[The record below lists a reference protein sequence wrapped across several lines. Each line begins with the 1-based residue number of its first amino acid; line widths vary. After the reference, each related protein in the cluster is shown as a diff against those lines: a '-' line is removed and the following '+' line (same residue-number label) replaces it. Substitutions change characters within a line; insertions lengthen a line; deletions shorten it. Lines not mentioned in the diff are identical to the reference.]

1 MSRYDSAT
9 LQDQISG
16 SCIDLIFED
25 PFFGHFLLSINR
37 ELSDEGPTMWVRPS
51 NDDKIVMG
59 INPDFWNKQLK
70 NGKFRMGGIKHEVLH
85 VVFKHITRFLDSTGG
100 TRRFRNLKLFNIA
113 ADLVVNQY
121 IKRDW
126 LIKGAVTLE
135 TFPDLKLHK
144 EMDVGYYYDKLQEF
158 YRDRTGQL
166 PPIQMLM
173 PGLETG
179 EGEGEGEGAGEG
191 EEEGEGEGAGEGEE
205 EGEGEGAGEGEG
217 KEEGEG
223 AGEGEG
229 EEEGEDAGEGE
240 GQGPGTGAGDGGTS
254 ESWDNLSGM
263 MSQAP
268 GSRGGYHGFW
278 GEMNER
284 SDAAREVLEEWVDRQ
299 IVNAVNRLDS
309 TSTWGELP
317 GSLVEYLKEF
327 MKSRKPKVDWRR
339 NLRLFTENSQH
350 TYATNTMKRPSR
362 RYKKIALFPDGAP
375 VYEMKDG
382 KPVKDRAGN
391 FIPVWEFKYP
401 GLKIRQKTRILVGID
416 TSGSL
421 DNEEDLPMIFNELY
435 HLAKREVEITVVE
448 IDEWIQRIYSFPH
461 PEAVPEVKGRGGT
474 DFNELLKYANGE
486 EIDRSGGMRGSS
498 HQGIQV
504 WKAGRWVEE
513 RRVKLRGRFDG
524 IVYFTDG
531 QAATPTERVKTPI
544 LWVVA
549 GRYALKESD
558 KMYQDLPGQKVI
570 VEV

>member
-1 MSRYDSAT
+1 MTRYDSSA

-16 SCIDLIFED
+16 TCIDLIFED

-37 ELSDEGPTMWVRPS
+37 ELSSEGPTMWVRPS
-51 NDDKIVMG
+51 DDDKIVMG
-59 INPDFWNKQLK
+59 INPEFWSKQLK

-85 VVFKHITRFLDSTGG
+85 VVFKHLTRYLDSTGG

-113 ADLVVNQY
+113 ADIVVNQY
-121 IKRDW
+121 IKREW
-126 LIKGAVTLE
+126 LIEGAVTLN
-135 TFPDLKLHK
+135 TFPDLNLHK
-144 EMDVGYYYDKLQEF
+144 EMDEGYYYDKLQEF
-158 YRDRTGQL
+158 YKDRTGQL
-166 PPIQMLM
+166 PPIQMSM

-179 EGEGEGEGAGEG
+179 GGVDEGGEEGKGEGEGEGAGEG
-191 EEEGEGEGAGEGEE
+191 EGEEDGEGAG
-205 EGEGEGAGEGEG
+205 
-217 KEEGEG
+217 K
-223 AGEGEG
+223 GEG

-240 GQGPGTGAGDGGTS
+240 GQGPGTGAGDGGTPS

-278 GEMNER
+278 GEMNNR

-299 IVNAVNRLDS
+299 IVNSVNRLDS

-350 TYATNTMKRPSR
+350 TYATNTMKKPSS
-362 RYKKIALFPDGAP
+362 RYKKIALFPDGSP
-375 VYEMKDG
+375 VYKMEDG
-382 KPVKDRAGN
+382 KLVKDRAGN
-391 FIPVWEFKYP
+391 FIPVWDSKFP
-401 GLKIRQKTRILVGID
+401 GLKIRQKTRILVAID

-421 DNEEDLPMIFNELY
+421 DNEEDLPRIFNELY
-435 HLAKREVEITVVE
+435 HLAKREVEITVIE
-448 IDEWIQRIYSFPH
+448 IDEWIQRIYPFPH
-461 PEAVPEVKGRGGT
+461 PEAIPEVKGRGGT

-486 EIDRSGGMRGSS
+486 EIDRGGGMRGRS
-498 HQGIQV
+498 HQGVQV

-513 RRVKLRGRFDG
+513 RRVKLRGVFDG

-531 QAATPTERVKTPI
+531 QAATPTERVKMPI